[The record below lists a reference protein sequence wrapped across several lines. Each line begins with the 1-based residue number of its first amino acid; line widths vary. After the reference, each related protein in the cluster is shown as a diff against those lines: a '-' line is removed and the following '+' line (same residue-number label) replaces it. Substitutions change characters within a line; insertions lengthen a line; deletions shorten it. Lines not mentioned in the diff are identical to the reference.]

1 MPVFEE
7 MMAAARGDG
16 VLDGA
21 PAGAP
26 VLVARRGAASEG
38 CIRPHRAR
46 SVPRPVPFTPFL

>member
-26 VLVARRGAASEG
+26 VLVARR
-38 CIRPHRAR
+38 
-46 SVPRPVPFTPFL
+46 

>member
-7 MMAAARGDG
+7 MMAAAVGTGCLTVR
-16 VLDGA
+16 L
-21 PAGAP
+21 
-26 VLVARRGAASEG
+26 RERRCSWRGAASEG

>member
-26 VLVARRGAASEG
+26 VLVARR